1 MAVVPKSSSGRS
13 LETEGADYIARDR
26 KLAPLIATAAD
37 RTEKE
42 RRIPEDVRQAMYE
55 AGLFRMFLPRT
66 LNGAELEPSIYV
78 QVIEIIAAADAS
90 TAWCLNQA
98 CGGSLSSA
106 FLKPEVAAKVFGP
119 PDAIMAW
126 GPGLGRAIKVDGGY
140 RVSGTWSF
148 CSGGHHATWL
158 GARCNVFT
166 ADGKPVLNAGGVQ
179 VARSMLTPASAATW
193 QDVWHTLGL
202 AGTGSD
208 QYTITDQ
215 FVPEDESFG
224 LEYGLIPDGESP
236 RYQFGKLYGYPA
248 QNLFAPGFAAVS
260 LGIAR
265 GMLDTFAA
273 FAQEKANRGAVKPL
287 REDPMVQYE
296 YGRAEVKLRAARA
309 FLIDTERAVWAS
321 LEAPSDLPMDR
332 RFDLRMAAS
341 HAILESKEIVEA
353 MYHAAGAVVVL
364 KTQPFERRL
373 RDMQSVAQ
381 HIQGRLQHLAII
393 GQHLLGLDA
402 ETRFV

>member
-1 MAVVPKSSSGRS
+1 MDSENSPVDPI
-13 LETEGADYIARDR
+13 DYIARAR
-26 KLAPLIATAAD
+26 RLVPLIAAAAD

-42 RRIPEDVRQAMYE
+42 RRIPDDVRRAMHE
-55 AGLFRMFLPRT
+55 AGLFRMLLPRS

-78 QVIEIIAAADAS
+78 QVIETIAAADAS

-98 CGGSLSSA
+98 CGGSLSA
-106 FLKPEVAAKVFGP
+106 AYLKPDIAAKIFGP
-119 PDAIMAW
+119 SDAVMAW
-126 GPGLGRAIKVDGGY
+126 GPGVGRAIKVDGGY

-158 GARCNVFT
+158 GARCNIFT

-179 VARSMLTPASAATW
+179 TARSMLTLASAVTW

-208 QYTITDQ
+208 QYTIKDV
-215 FVPEDESFG
+215 FVPEDDSFG
-224 LEYGLIPDGESP
+224 PEYGLIPDGESP
-236 RYQFGKLYGYPA
+236 RYQFGKLYGFPA

-260 LGIAR
+260 LGVAR
-265 GMLDTFAA
+265 GMLDAFAT
-273 FAQEKANRGAVKPL
+273 FAQEKANRGSVKPL
-287 REDPMVQYE
+287 REDPIVQLE
-296 YGRAEVKLRAARA
+296 YGRCEVKLRAARA
-309 FLIDTERAVWAS
+309 FLIDTLRHVWAS
-321 LEAPSDLPMDR
+321 LEAPSDLPMDS
-332 RFDLRMAAS
+332 RFALRMAAS

-364 KTQPFERRL
+364 KSQPFERRL
-373 RDMQSVAQ
+373 RDMHSVAQ
-381 HIQGRLQHLAII
+381 HIQGRVQHLAII
-393 GQHLLGLDA
+393 GQHLLGLEA